1 MSQTYLLK
9 SAYLYLNLT
18 FLIICFIATSH
29 IKLVNTE
36 VFLQF
41 GEILEKKYMIS
52 PKNSYL
58 TLSISLNMKFRR
70 AIVIMFSIFFGSI
83 LLQIIFGL
91 KLLTDG
97 KLYSDQLSDFFINI
111 MKIYSVHV
119 SILFAGSFFKQLEDK
134 VRMIDPTVFW
144 ISVSISAV
152 WNGILIGSSL
162 IMFFIAPVDDYHTVL
177 DFQNKVAESSS
188 FLITGLLSYFFVSKT
203 QT

>member
-1 MSQTYLLK
+1 
-9 SAYLYLNLT
+9 
-18 FLIICFIATSH
+18 
-29 IKLVNTE
+29 
-36 VFLQF
+36 
-41 GEILEKKYMIS
+41 
-52 PKNSYL
+52 
-58 TLSISLNMKFRR
+58 MKFRR